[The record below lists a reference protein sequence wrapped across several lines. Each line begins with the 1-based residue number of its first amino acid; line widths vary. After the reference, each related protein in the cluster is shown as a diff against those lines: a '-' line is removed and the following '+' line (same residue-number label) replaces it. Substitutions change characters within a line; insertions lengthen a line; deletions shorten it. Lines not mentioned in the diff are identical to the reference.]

1 MLDFLI
7 VGAGLYGATCARL
20 LTDAGKSVRVIERRD
35 EVGGNCHDKVID
47 GVRVSSYGGHIFH
60 TNSERIWE
68 FVGRFADW
76 LPYIHRVKANHA
88 GRLYSFPPNR
98 ETFKQLGIAHDA
110 PEAEGVIR
118 KAFFEGYTAKQWG
131 KPIEDVPAEVLA
143 RIPIRNNADDRYF
156 TDTYQGLPADGYTAM
171 IARMLDGVEV
181 QTGVDYLEDEEYWN
195 AQARE
200 VIYTGALDQ
209 YYGYDAG
216 RLEYRSLTFDTMR
229 VDARQFQGAATVNYC
244 DLDVPYTRIMDWG
257 YFWPREV
264 AHTVITAEYPAAKGE
279 PYYPVNDA
287 ANNALHAAYQARA
300 NKAGWLH
307 IGGRL
312 GAYRYWNMDQTVA
325 AAMAKVER
333 LLEREVMA

>member
-1 MLDFLI
+1 MTDFLI

-20 LTDAGKSVRVIERRD
+20 LTDAGKRVRVIERRD

-98 ETFKQLGIAHDA
+98 ATFEQLGIAHDA
-110 PEAEGVIR
+110 PEADAVIR

-156 TDTYQGLPADGYTAM
+156 TDKYQGLPADGYTAM
-171 IARMLDGVEV
+171 IARMLDGVAVE
-181 QTGVDYLEDEEYWN
+181 TGADYLADEEYWN
-195 AQARE
+195 AQAAE
-200 VIYTGALDQ
+200 VIYTGPLDA
-209 YYGYDAG
+209 YYRHDAG
-216 RLEYRSLTFDTMR
+216 VLAYRSLRFDTMR
-229 VDARQFQGAATVNYC
+229 VEGKHFQGAATVNFC
-244 DLDVPYTRIMDWG
+244 DADVPYTRIMDWSYWWSTSNG
-257 YFWPREV
+257 
-264 AHTVITAEYPAAKGE
+264 HTVITAEYPADKGE

-287 ANNALHAAYQARA
+287 ENNTIHAKYAERA
-300 NKAGWLH
+300 AKAKWLH

-312 GAYRYWNMDQTVA
+312 GSYRYWNMDQAIGA
-325 AAMAKVER
+325 ATALTER
-333 LLEREVMA
+333 LLETR